1 MLCWD
6 RISPQISNKTCFF
19 AKVLFTQNETSLGQL
34 SLKYIGPKIWSNIPE
49 YLKSS
54 SPFSF
59 GKQYKNVLLS
69 YQNSCWSSFYIL
81 VTFCNIVLM
90 PLFSLLSTSTVAH
103 PTLVH
108 RHAFPPRFFVCFFAY
123 FTWPWFDAFIT
134 SLITFFTTCK
144 TSSIKIWF
152 VLATRLADKTQVV
165 FRRPFVIQHVRTR
178 LLNCETWNFRC
189 FYICIDMKSICD
201 LWCYCICSCCIRVI
215 SWFESQKCMNK
226 PYTITLTPKG
236 YTRLTA
242 NKIIRS

>member
-1 MLCWD
+1 MKRLWVSFLWSILVPKSGLTFLNIWNLHRHFHLENNIKTSCYLTRIPVDLRFIYLSHSVILCWCH
-6 RISPQISNKTCFF
+6 CFPSY
-19 AKVLFTQNETSLGQL
+19 LPLQL
-34 SLKYIGPKIWSNIPE
+34 LTPPLYIGMLFPHVFLFFFCLFHLTLIW
-49 YLKSS
+49 
-54 SPFSF
+54 
-59 GKQYKNVLLS
+59 
-69 YQNSCWSSFYIL
+69 CFYY
-81 VTFCNIVLM
+81 
-90 PLFSLLSTSTVAH
+90 
-103 PTLVH
+103 
-108 RHAFPPRFFVCFFAY
+108 FFNY
-123 FTWPWFDAFIT
+123 
-134 SLITFFTTCK
+134 FFTTCK

-152 VLATRLADKTQVV
+152 LLATGLTDKTQVV